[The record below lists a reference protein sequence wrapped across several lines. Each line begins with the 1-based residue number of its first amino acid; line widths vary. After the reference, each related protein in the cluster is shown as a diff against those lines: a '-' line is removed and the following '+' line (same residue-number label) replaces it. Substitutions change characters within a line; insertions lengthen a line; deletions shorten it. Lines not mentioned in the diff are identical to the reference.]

1 MTTIGDIIFA
11 IVWFGALIV
20 GIRLM
25 SNGWSLMS
33 NDNREIRREW
43 RDHYEDIPE
52 DISDEIKKSTHPEM
66 QNLQPGDELI
76 VVKFTQ
82 DQEES
87 VDRDRFKLD
96 SPVLHENET
105 DPLYKSLQDR
115 IQTLRDEVDTEDDDD
130 DDDDDGGDVVALS
143 R

>member
-33 NDNREIRREW
+33 NNKREW
-43 RDHYEDIPE
+43 KDYYEDLPQDMGE
-52 DISDEIKKSTHPEM
+52 EIKKSTHPEM

-96 SPVLHENET
+96 SPELHNL
-105 DPLYKSLQDR
+105 DGDSLHKSLQER
-115 IQTLRDEVDTEDDDD
+115 IDKLREENKKDDED
-130 DDDDDGGDVVALS
+130 DDDDDGGAPVVA
-143 R
+143 RV

>member
-33 NDNREIRREW
+33 NDNRKVRREW
-43 RDHYEDIPE
+43 KDHYEYVPE
-52 DISDEIKKSTHPEM
+52 DMGEEIKKSTHPEM

-76 VVKFTQ
+76 VVKFTK
-82 DQEES
+82 DQQPI
-87 VDRDRFKLD
+87 DRDKFKLD
-96 SPVLHENET
+96 SPALHGEG
-105 DPLYKSLQDR
+105 DPLYKSLQSR
-115 IQTLRDEVDTEDDDD
+115 IDILREENKKDDEEE
-130 DDDDDGGDVVALS
+130 DDDDDGGAPVVA
-143 R
+143 RV

>member
-33 NDNREIRREW
+33 NNKREW
-43 RDHYEDIPE
+43 KDYYEDLPQDMGE
-52 DISDEIKKSTHPEM
+52 EIKKSTHPEM

-76 VVKFTQ
+76 VVKFTK
-82 DQEES
+82 DQQPI
-87 VDRDRFKLD
+87 DRDKFKLD
-96 SPVLHENET
+96 SPALHGEG
-105 DPLYKSLQDR
+105 DPLYKSLQSR
-115 IQTLRDEVDTEDDDD
+115 IDTLREEIKKDEKEDK
-130 DDDDDGGDVVALS
+130 DDDDGGAPVVS
-143 R
+143 RV

>member
-1 MTTIGDIIFA
+1 MTTIGDIIFV

-33 NDNREIRREW
+33 NNKREW
-43 RDHYEDIPE
+43 KDYYEDLPQDMGE
-52 DISDEIKKSTHPEM
+52 EIKKSTHPEM

-82 DQEES
+82 DQEEA

-96 SPVLHENET
+96 SPELHNL
-105 DPLYKSLQDR
+105 DGDSLHKSLQER
-115 IQTLRDEVDTEDDDD
+115 IDKLREENKKDDEE
-130 DDDDDGGDVVALS
+130 DDDDGGAGVVLS

>member
-33 NDNREIRREW
+33 TNKREW
-43 RDHYEDIPE
+43 KDHYEDVPQDMGE
-52 DISDEIKKSTHPEM
+52 EIKKSTHPEM

-76 VVKFTQ
+76 VVKFTK
-82 DQEES
+82 DQQPI
-87 VDRDRFKLD
+87 DRDKFKLD
-96 SPVLHENET
+96 SPVLHETEG
-105 DPLYKSLQDR
+105 DPLYKSLQSR
-115 IQTLRDEVDTEDDDD
+115 IDTLREEIKKDEKEDK
-130 DDDDDGGDVVALS
+130 DDDDGGAPVVS
-143 R
+143 RV